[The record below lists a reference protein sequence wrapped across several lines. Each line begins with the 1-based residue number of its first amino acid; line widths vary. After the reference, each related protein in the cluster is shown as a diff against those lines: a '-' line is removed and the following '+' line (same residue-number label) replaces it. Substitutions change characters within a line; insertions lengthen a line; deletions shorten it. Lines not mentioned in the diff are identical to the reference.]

1 MPTFASSS
9 GAADA
14 AKSSWRETVYDAA
27 VPKLTLDELETLR
40 LQVFPDAKS
49 FASLVSLADRELV
62 MRMPFRKELTRAGGT
77 ISGPAL
83 MALADSVV
91 YWLILAH
98 AGPIIE
104 AATAN
109 LDIAFLSRPDP
120 ADILATAR
128 LLRLGRRLA
137 VATVELRSDGRPDVV
152 AHATVTYALPP
163 TPPR

>member
-1 MPTFASSS
+1 M
-9 GAADA
+9 
-14 AKSSWRETVYDAA
+14 
-27 VPKLTLDELETLR
+27 PKLTLDELELLR
-40 LQVFPDAKS
+40 VQVFPDAKN
-49 FASLVSLADRELV
+49 FATIVSLAENELV
-62 MRMPFRKELTRAGGT
+62 MRMPFRTSMTRAGGT

-98 AGPIIE
+98 AGPVIE

-120 ADILATAR
+120 ADVVATAR

-137 VATVELRSDGRPDVV
+137 VATVELRSEGRPEVV
-152 AHATVTYALPP
+152 AHATVTYALPSKS
-163 TPPR
+163 RS